1 MPWKETR
8 AVDERVQFVALYRRE
23 KSRNMSALCEAF
35 GVSRK
40 TGYKWLKR
48 YEEGGPAALEDRS
61 RAPIDHPNA
70 VTPGTRELLLEERR
84 LHPTWGPLKIQ
95 ASVGR
100 KHPELAL
107 PAPSTIGELLKREGL
122 VKPRM
127 RRRRTPPCTQPFAE
141 VKAPNS
147 VWCVDFKGDFRLGNR
162 TRCYP
167 LTVTD
172 SYSRYLLCCY
182 GLKGTSGEPVQR
194 VLTRVFREFGL
205 PDAWRSDN
213 GTPFASIGIAGLSR
227 LSVWLVKLG
236 IQLER
241 IDPGRPEQ
249 NGRHERMHR
258 TLKAEATRPA
268 RRSAPAQQK
277 TFDRFR
283 REFNEERP
291 HEALGQETLPASMC
305 RRQGCSQSASR
316 DPTTTKTRWSA
327 GLALQGV
334 SAGSVRTNSLDGSSL
349 ANQLASPRSTM
360 TCGTCP
366 LARYDLV
373 SSTRLDQHRRWF
385 VSG

>member
-1 MPWKETR
+1 M
-8 AVDERVQFVALYRRE
+8 
-23 KSRNMSALCEAF
+23 
-35 GVSRK
+35 
-40 TGYKWLKR
+40 
-48 YEEGGPAALEDRS
+48 
-61 RAPIDHPNA
+61 
-70 VTPGTRELLLEERR
+70 
-84 LHPTWGPLKIQ
+84 HPTWGPLKIQ

-100 KHPELAL
+100 KYPELAL
-107 PAPSTIGELLKREGL
+107 PATSTIGELLKREGL
-122 VKPRM
+122 VKPRV
-127 RRRRTPPCTQPFAE
+127 RRRRTPPCTQPFA
-141 VKAPNS
+141 KITAPNS
-147 VWCVDFKGDFRLGNR
+147 VWCVDFKGDFRLGNG

-268 RRSAPAQQK
+268 RRSVPAQQK
-277 TFDRFR
+277 SFDRFR
-283 REFNEERP
+283 REFNEDRP
-291 HEALGQETLPASMC
+291 HEALGQETPASVYVPSPRLFPKRVTGPDYDQDTLV
-305 RRQGCSQSASR
+305 RRVGSSGSF
-316 DPTTTKTRWSA
+316 RWKCENQFIGRVLIGESV
-327 GLALQGV
+327 GV
-334 SAGSVRTNSLDGSSL
+334 TQVDNDLWDVSFGSVRLGVLDETGSTP
-349 ANQLASPRSTM
+349 QMVRF
-360 TCGTCP
+360 GVK
-366 LARYDLV
+366 R
-373 SSTRLDQHRRWF
+373 TR
-385 VSG
+385 G